1 MMNRLLTTKEAAQ
14 ATGLSEFEL
23 RLGAKQGRYPV
34 LLIGSQD
41 SSFRR
46 MRWNLEALEEAIM
59 KQMDLGKDT
68 E

>member
-1 MMNRLLTTKEAAQ
+1 MMKRLLTTKEASQ

-34 LLIGSQD
+34 LLIGSLD

-46 MRWNLEALEEAIM
+46 MRWNLEALEEAIK
-59 KQMDLGKDT
+59 KQMLPRSDDD
-68 E
+68 